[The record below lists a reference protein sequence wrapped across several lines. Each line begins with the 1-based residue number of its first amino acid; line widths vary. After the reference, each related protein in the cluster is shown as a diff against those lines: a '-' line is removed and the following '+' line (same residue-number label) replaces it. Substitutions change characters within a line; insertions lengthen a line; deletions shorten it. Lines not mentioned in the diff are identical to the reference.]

1 MFSSSESHV
10 SSSNNVIIS
19 PLSNDE
25 ELFEDMDEEDL
36 VTFHCM
42 VIACNLHN
50 FFTSHEIAER
60 IVQSHLWDPRVDVQ
74 KALATM
80 QSTPHLFNTL
90 IDFTSLWQSLMNW

>member
-25 ELFEDMDEEDL
+25 ELFEDMDKEDL
-36 VTFHCM
+36 VIFHCM

-60 IVQSHLWDPRVDVQ
+60 IGQIPFVGPKS
-74 KALATM
+74 
-80 QSTPHLFNTL
+80 
-90 IDFTSLWQSLMNW
+90 